1 MTLLRSIAIGQI
13 LCSQILIL
21 RFVVSAYST
30 QFKFVHSVHRTES
43 FGYFIET
50 IAKLAYTVFYD
61 SWYYKLEYVK
71 KVNVNVPTR

>member
-1 MTLLRSIAIGQI
+1 MQVKLLKLNDYG
-13 LCSQILIL
+13 LIKT
-21 RFVVSAYST
+21 YSYSPN
-30 QFKFVHSVHRTES
+30 FMLSDFNIMVYRAKS